1 MKLDE
6 LSDKELKVLYQ
17 EKINKYSA
25 QNAMQMAFKV
35 SLNSLN

>member
-6 LSDKELKVLYQ
+6 LTDKELFDLY
-17 EKINKYSA
+17 NKKRNDYSA